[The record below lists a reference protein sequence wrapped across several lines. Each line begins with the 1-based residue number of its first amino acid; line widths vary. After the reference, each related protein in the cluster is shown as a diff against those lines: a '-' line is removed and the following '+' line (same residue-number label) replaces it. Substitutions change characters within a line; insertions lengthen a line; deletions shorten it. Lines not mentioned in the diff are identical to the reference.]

1 MKIHMEKQQTREKA
15 RVVEEAQ
22 AEAKE
27 RIAKKRLLQQH
38 RLQGRPIRI
47 NAVTVLKFE
56 EEMVDPIIQVMV
68 GCNKVQ
74 ALALVDTGAQGNLIS
89 LSLYNRLAE
98 VELQATEEDIQ
109 GFTGHHAN
117 VIGSAVVPLQL
128 GATMCT
134 HHFYIV
140 QDTQSRY
147 QMMLGQPWQ
156 RAYNAQVDWSKDAL
170 HFQSFMGKHTIAF
183 VEQLKSKG
191 KVQTMEKIVAP
202 VPEKEKKAI
211 EEQGTKMASTAS
223 TNGTTSK
230 IYFD

>member
-1 MKIHMEKQQTREKA
+1 MEKQRTREKA

-27 RIAKKRLLQQH
+27 RIAKRRLLQQQ
-38 RLQGRPIRI
+38 RLQGKQIRI
-47 NAVTVLKFE
+47 NAVTIPKIENDL
-56 EEMVDPIIQVMV
+56 VDPIVQVMV

-74 ALALVDTGAQGNLIS
+74 AWALIDTGAQGTLIS

-109 GFTGHHAN
+109 GFTGHQAH

-156 RAYNAQVDWSKDAL
+156 
-170 HFQSFMGKHTIAF
+170 
-183 VEQLKSKG
+183 
-191 KVQTMEKIVAP
+191 
-202 VPEKEKKAI
+202 
-211 EEQGTKMASTAS
+211 
-223 TNGTTSK
+223 
-230 IYFD
+230 